1 MNMRAD
7 RSIPRAWRYAAFVCG
22 LTVAT
27 VIAGCQAGR
36 GGSGV
41 RTQSSTARRSRQ
53 NPIVRVVCLYDQK
66 PWLNLDAAGDRDPEG
81 IHFRVF
87 LDAGGG
93 KGVFRD
99 GVFHVEMYRIDRQSP
114 GEIQRTL
121 VSDWEYPTSS
131 FQRVQSKV
139 LGTGYHLRLRW
150 ATKDIAGTEIEVIT
164 QFRDVD
170 GTVVRSDTKRAR
182 VPKYTS

>member
-1 MNMRAD
+1 MRAD

-22 LTVAT
+22 LTIAT

-87 LDAGGG
+87 LDAIRHGRADASGYDICFWG
-93 KGVFRD
+93 ALGVFWEEDAYALLWNTWPDEYILYRR
-99 GVFHVEMYRIDRQSP
+99 FRVE
-114 GEIQRTL
+114 E
-121 VSDWEYPTSS
+121 
-131 FQRVQSKV
+131 
-139 LGTGYHLRLRW
+139 
-150 ATKDIAGTEIEVIT
+150 
-164 QFRDVD
+164 
-170 GTVVRSDTKRAR
+170 
-182 VPKYTS
+182 